1 MSEKAIQRL
10 KNKFIMTA
18 MLSFF
23 VVMTFIA
30 GCIYVFNALMTRSQ
44 IKDNIR
50 YIVENDGVLPMQY
63 DSDSIDSEEMHDAGQ
78 TIASKNEFIVQLEK
92 LFGVESGYISDEFY
106 YSTRY
111 FAVTFT
117 SDDEVERVITS
128 HTAAVEPT
136 QAVTYANTVMKRWF
150 KFGSYDDYYY
160 MVADR
165 EQGGKIVVVLDC
177 STQVSINR
185 RLVLLA
191 CILIGLGMVI
201 STSVIR
207 VWAERII
214 QPEIKNAELQKSFI
228 TNASHE
234 LKTPL
239 AVIKANT
246 EMLEMMGTEN
256 EWTQS
261 TMRQVDR
268 LTGLIQNL
276 VLVTRA
282 SEKDSKE
289 DRVETDFTA
298 IVKDTAKTFEPVA
311 LSDGKTIEYSIAEG
325 VGMLAHEGDIRQIST
340 LLIDNAIKYCDDGG
354 KVTIG
359 LGTDKKK
366 KNIYLRVSNS
376 YATGEG
382 KDYHRFF
389 DRFYRGDEAHNI
401 DKEGYGVGLSIA
413 QGLMERYHGDIK
425 VNWRDGIITFTC
437 KF

>member
-1 MSEKAIQRL
+1 MSEKSIQRL
-10 KNKFIMTA
+10 KNKFILTA
-18 MLSFF
+18 MVSFF

-30 GCIYVFNALMTRSQ
+30 GCIYVINSLMTRGQ
-44 IKDNIR
+44 IKDSIE
-50 YIVENDGVLPMQY
+50 YIVQNDGVLPVQY
-63 DSDSIDSEEMHDAGQ
+63 ESIESDEGGDNGKTIDN
-78 TIASKNEFIVQLEK
+78 KNDFVNQLEK
-92 LFGVESGYISDEFY
+92 LFGVESDYISDEFY

-111 FAVTFT
+111 FAVTYT
-117 SDDEVERVITS
+117 EDGSVERVITS
-128 HTAAVEPT
+128 HTTAVESD

-160 MVADR
+160 MVAER
-165 EQGGKIVVVLDC
+165 EVGGTIVVVLDC

-191 CILIGLGMVI
+191 CILIGLGMAI
-201 STSVIR
+201 SAFIIR
-207 VWAERII
+207 AWAGKII

-246 EMLEMMGTEN
+246 EMLEMLGIEN
-256 EWTQS
+256 EWTDS

-268 LTGLIQNL
+268 LTGLVQNL
-276 VLVTRA
+276 VLVTKA

-289 DRVETDFTA
+289 DRVETDFSA
-298 IVKDTAKTFEPVA
+298 IVTDTAKAFEPVA
-311 LSDGKTIEYSIAEG
+311 ISDGKTMELSIASD
-325 VGMLAHEGDIRQIST
+325 VKMLAHEGDIRQIST
-340 LLIDNAIKYCDDGG
+340 LLIDNAIKYCDEHG

-359 LGTDKKK
+359 LGSDKKK
-366 KNIYLRVSNS
+366 KHIYLRVSNS
-376 YATGEG
+376 YESGAGI
-382 KDYHRFF
+382 DYHRFF
-389 DRFYRGDEAHNI
+389 DRFYRGDQAHNI

-437 KF
+437 IF

>member
-1 MSEKAIQRL
+1 MSEKAIKRL

-18 MLSFF
+18 MVSFF

-30 GCIYVFNALMTRSQ
+30 GFIYAINALMTRSQ
-44 IKDNIR
+44 IRGNIQ
-50 YIVENDGVLPMQY
+50 YIVDNDGILPMQY
-63 DSDSIDSEEMHDAGQ
+63 ESIESDKSADNGQ
-78 TIASKNEFIVQLEK
+78 TIKDKNDFISQLEK

-111 FAVTFT
+111 FAVTFNE
-117 SDDEVERVITS
+117 DGEVEKVITS
-128 HTAAVEPT
+128 HTAAVESN

-160 MVADR
+160 MVSDR
-165 EQGGKIVVVLDC
+165 ENGGTIVVVLDC
-177 STQVSINR
+177 STQISINR
-185 RLVLLA
+185 RLVSLA
-191 CILIGLGMVI
+191 CILIGLGMII
-201 STSVIR
+201 SAFVIR
-207 VWAERII
+207 AWAEKLI

-246 EMLEMMGTEN
+246 EMLEIMGTEN

-311 LSDGKTIEYSIAEG
+311 LSDGKTMELSISDG
-325 VGMLAHEGDIRQIST
+325 VSMLAHEGDIRQIVT
-340 LLIDNAIKYCDDGG
+340 LLIDNAIKYCDDNG
-354 KVTIG
+354 KVVIG

-366 KNIYLRVSNS
+366 KNIYLRVSNT
-376 YATGEG
+376 YKNGGDVDYG
-382 KDYHRFF
+382 KFF
-389 DRFYRGDEAHNI
+389 DRFYRGDQSHNI

-425 VNWRDGIITFTC
+425 VSWRDDIITFTC

>member
-10 KNKFIMTA
+10 KNKFILTA
-18 MLSFF
+18 SVSFF

-44 IKDNIR
+44 IKDNIM

-63 DSDSIDSEEMHDAGQ
+63 DSIESGDMKDNNQ
-78 TIASKNEFIVQLEK
+78 TIKNKNDFITQLEK
-92 LFGVESGYISDEFY
+92 LFGVESEYISDEFY

-111 FAVTFT
+111 FAVTF
-117 SDDEVERVITS
+117 DESGSVEKVITS
-128 HTAAVEPT
+128 HTAAVEPS

-150 KFGSYDDYYY
+150 KFGSYDDYYS
-160 MVADR
+160 MVSDR
-165 EQGGKIVVVLDC
+165 EAGGDIVVVLDC

-201 STSVIR
+201 STFVIR
-207 VWAERII
+207 TWAGRII
-214 QPEIKNAELQKSFI
+214 APEIKNAELQKSFI

-239 AVIKANT
+239 AVIRANT

-289 DRVETDFTA
+289 ERVYTDFTA
-298 IVKDTAKTFEPVA
+298 IIKDTAKTFEAVA
-311 LSDGKTIEYSIAEG
+311 TADGKTMDSSIAEG
-325 VGMLAHEGDIRQIST
+325 VGMLAHEGDIRQIAT

-376 YATGEG
+376 YESGEG

-425 VNWRDGIITFTC
+425 VSWRDGIITFTC

>member
-1 MSEKAIQRL
+1 MSEKAIKRL

-18 MLSFF
+18 MISFF
-23 VVMTFIA
+23 IVMTFIA
-30 GCIYVFNALMTRSQ
+30 GCIYAFNALMTRSQ

-63 DSDSIDSEEMHDAGQ
+63 ESIESENTPESQ
-78 TIASKNEFIVQLEK
+78 VTIADKSDFIAQLEK

-111 FAVTFT
+111 FAVTFNENK
-117 SDDEVERVITS
+117 DVERVITS
-128 HTAAVEPT
+128 HTAAVESS
-136 QAVTYANTVMKRWF
+136 QAVTYANTVMNRWF
-150 KFGSYDDYYY
+150 RFGSYDDYYY

-165 EQGGKIVVVLDC
+165 DNGGTIVVVLDC
-177 STQVSINR
+177 STQISINR

-191 CILIGLGMVI
+191 CVLIGLGMII
-201 STSVIR
+201 STFVIR
-207 VWAERII
+207 AWAGKII
-214 QPEIKNAELQKSFI
+214 EPEIKNAELQKSFI

-256 EWTQS
+256 EWTSS

-289 DRVETDFTA
+289 ERVDTDFTA
-298 IVKDTAKTFEPVA
+298 IVKDTSKSFEAVA
-311 LSDGKTIEYSIAEG
+311 TADGKTMELSIAEN
-325 VGMLAHEGDIRQIST
+325 VSMLAHEGDIRQIAT
-340 LLIDNAIKYCDDGG
+340 LLIDNAIKYCDAGG
-354 KVTIG
+354 KITVG
-359 LGTDKKK
+359 LGKDKKH

-376 YATGEG
+376 YKNGG
-382 KDYHRFF
+382 DVDYKKFF
-389 DRFYRGDEAHNI
+389 DRFYRGDQAHNI

-425 VNWRDGIITFTC
+425 VSWRDDIITFTC

>member
-1 MSEKAIQRL
+1 MSEKSIRAL
-10 KNKFIMTA
+10 KNKFIITA
-18 MLSFF
+18 MVSFF
-23 VVMTFIA
+23 IVMSFIA
-30 GCIYVFNALMTRSQ
+30 GCIYVINSLMTRGQ
-44 IKDNIR
+44 IKDNIM
-50 YIVENDGVLPMQY
+50 YIVENDGILPMQY
-63 DSDSIDSEEMHDAGQ
+63 ESIESDDAGGNNA
-78 TIASKNEFIVQLEK
+78 TIDNNNDLVYQLEK
-92 LFGVESGYISDEFY
+92 LFGVESDYISDEFY

-111 FAVTFT
+111 FAVTYT
-117 SDDEVERVITS
+117 EDGEVEKVITS
-128 HTAAVEPT
+128 HTAAVEAD
-136 QAVTYANTVMKRWF
+136 QAVTYANTVMQRWF

-160 MVADR
+160 MVARRDV
-165 EQGGKIVVVLDC
+165 GGTIVVVLDC
-177 STQVSINR
+177 STQVAINR

-191 CILIGLGMVI
+191 CILIGFGMVI
-201 STSVIR
+201 SAFVIKS
-207 VWAERII
+207 WAGKLI

-246 EMLEMMGTEN
+246 EMLEIMGVEN

-289 DRVETDFTA
+289 DRVETDFSA
-298 IVKDTAKTFEPVA
+298 IVTDTAKSFEAVA
-311 LSDGKTIEYSIAEG
+311 ISDEKTMELSIASD
-325 VGMLAHEGDIRQIST
+325 VKLLAHEGDIRQITT
-340 LLIDNAIKYCDDGG
+340 LLIDNAIKYCDPKG
-354 KVTIG
+354 KVTVG
-359 LGTDKKK
+359 LGRDKKHK
-366 KNIYLRVSNS
+366 HIYLRVSNS
-376 YATGEG
+376 YESGAGI
-382 KDYHRFF
+382 DYHRFF

-437 KF
+437 IF

>member
-10 KNKFIMTA
+10 KNKFMFTA

-30 GCIYVFNALMTRSQ
+30 GCIYTCNALMTRSQ

-50 YIVENDGVLPMQY
+50 YIIENDGVLPIQY
-63 DSDSIDSEEMHDAGQ
+63 ESIETDKSTDDGN
-78 TIASKNEFIVQLEK
+78 TINNKNDFIDQLEK
-92 LFGVESGYISDEFY
+92 LFGVERGYESDEFY

-111 FAVTFT
+111 FAVTF
-117 SDDEVERVITS
+117 SENGDVDKVITS
-128 HTAAVEPT
+128 HTAAVEAE
-136 QAVTYANTVMKRWF
+136 QAVTYANTVMNRWF
-150 KFGSYDDYYY
+150 KFGSYNDYYY

-165 EQGGKIVVVLDC
+165 ASGGTIVVVLDC
-177 STQVSINR
+177 STQVAINR

-191 CILIGLGMVI
+191 CMLIGFGMVI
-201 STSVIR
+201 SAFVIR
-207 VWAERII
+207 TWAGRII

-289 DRVETDFTA
+289 ERIITDFTA

-311 LSDGKTIEYSIAEG
+311 ISDGKSMELNIAEG
-325 VGMLAHEGDIRQIST
+325 VSMLAHEGDIRQIVT
-340 LLIDNAIKYCDDGG
+340 LLIDNAIKYCDVDG
-354 KVTIG
+354 KITVG
-359 LGTDKKK
+359 LGTDKKH
-366 KNIYLRVSNS
+366 KNIYLRVSND
-376 YATGEG
+376 YATGAG

-425 VNWRDGIITFTC
+425 ASWKEGIITFTC

>member
-1 MSEKAIQRL
+1 MSEKSIQRL

-18 MLSFF
+18 MVSFF
-23 VVMTFIA
+23 LVMTFIA
-30 GCIYVFNALMTRSQ
+30 GCIYLCNALITRGQ
-44 IKDNIR
+44 IKDNLT
-50 YIVENDGVLPMQY
+50 YIVENDGVLPMEY
-63 DSDSIDSEEMHDAGQ
+63 ENVDSHGNKDDKEN
-78 TIASKNEFIVQLEK
+78 TISSKNDFVNQLQK
-92 LFGVESGYISDEFY
+92 FFGVESEYFSNEFY
-106 YSTRY
+106 YSARY
-111 FAVTFT
+111 FAVTY
-117 SDDEVERVITS
+117 DKNGEVDSVITN
-128 HTAAVEPT
+128 HTAEVDAD
-136 QAVTYANTVMKRWF
+136 QAVTYANTVLTRWF
-150 KFGSYDDYYY
+150 SFGSYDDYYY
-160 MVADR
+160 MVAD
-165 EQGGKIVVVLDC
+165 QDDGTIVVVIDC
-177 STQVSINR
+177 SSQISINR
-185 RLVLLA
+185 RLVWLA
-191 CILIGLGMVI
+191 CILIGFGMVI
-201 STSVIR
+201 SAFVIR
-207 VWAERII
+207 MWAERLV

-256 EWTQS
+256 EWTES

-289 DRVETDFTA
+289 ERVETDFTA
-298 IVKDTAKTFEPVA
+298 IVNDTAKAFEPVA
-311 LSDGKTIEYSIAEG
+311 IQDGKTLDLSIAEG
-325 VGMLAHEGDIRQIST
+325 VSMLAHEGDIRQIAT
-340 LLIDNAIKYCDDGG
+340 LLIDNAIKYCDEKGR
-354 KVTIG
+354 VTIG
-359 LGTDKKK
+359 LGRDKKK

-376 YATGEG
+376 YESGAG
-382 KDYHRFF
+382 KDYARFF

-425 VNWRDGIITFTC
+425 VSYRDGIITFTC

>member
-1 MSEKAIQRL
+1 
-10 KNKFIMTA
+10 
-18 MLSFF
+18 
-23 VVMTFIA
+23 
-30 GCIYVFNALMTRSQ
+30 
-44 IKDNIR
+44 
-50 YIVENDGVLPMQY
+50 
-63 DSDSIDSEEMHDAGQ
+63 
-78 TIASKNEFIVQLEK
+78 
-92 LFGVESGYISDEFY
+92 
-106 YSTRY
+106 
-111 FAVTFT
+111 
-117 SDDEVERVITS
+117 
-128 HTAAVEPT
+128 
-136 QAVTYANTVMKRWF
+136 
-150 KFGSYDDYYY
+150 
-160 MVADR
+160 
-165 EQGGKIVVVLDC
+165 
-177 STQVSINR
+177 
-185 RLVLLA
+185 
-191 CILIGLGMVI
+191 
-201 STSVIR
+201 
-207 VWAERII
+207 
-214 QPEIKNAELQKSFI
+214 
-228 TNASHE
+228 
-234 LKTPL
+234 
-239 AVIKANT
+239 
-246 EMLEMMGTEN
+246 MMGTEN

>member
-44 IKDNIR
+44 IKDNIA
-50 YIVENDGVLPMQY
+50 YIIENDGVLPMQY
-63 DSDSIDSEEMHDAGQ
+63 ESIESDEKSDDGE
-78 TIASKNEFIVQLEK
+78 TIQDKSDFIAQLEK
-92 LFGVESGYISDEFY
+92 LFGVESGYVSDEFY

-111 FAVTFT
+111 FAVTF
-117 SDDEVERVITS
+117 SEDGNVDRVITS
-128 HTAAVEPT
+128 HTAAVEAN

-165 EQGGKIVVVLDC
+165 EAGGKIVVVLDC

-191 CILIGLGMVI
+191 CMLIGFGMVI
-201 STSVIR
+201 STFVIR
-207 VWAERII
+207 AWAGRII

-282 SEKDSKE
+282 SERDSKE
-289 DRVETDFTA
+289 ERVDTDFTA
-298 IVKDTAKTFEPVA
+298 IVKETSKTFEPVA
-311 LSDGKTIEYSIAEG
+311 MSEGKSMELSIADN
-325 VGMLAHEGDIRQIST
+325 VSMLAHEGDIRQIAT
-340 LLIDNAIKYCDDGG
+340 LLIDNAIKYCDENG
-354 KVTIG
+354 KITIG
-359 LGTDKKK
+359 LGTDNKH
-366 KNIYLRVSNS
+366 KNIYLRVSND
-376 YATGEG
+376 YANGAG

-425 VNWRDGIITFTC
+425 ANWKDGVITFTC

>member
-1 MSEKAIQRL
+1 MSEKSIKRL
-10 KNKFIMTA
+10 KNKFIFVA
-18 MLSFF
+18 MISFF

-30 GCIYVFNALMTRSQ
+30 GFIYIFNVLITNGQ
-44 IKDNIR
+44 IKDNLQ
-50 YIVENDGVLPMQY
+50 YIVDNDGILPMEY
-63 DSDSIDSEEMHDAGQ
+63 ESIESSEEADNGD
-78 TIASKNEFIVQLEK
+78 TIQNKNELISQLEK
-92 LFGVESGYISDEFY
+92 LFGVESEYISDEFY

-117 SDDEVERVITS
+117 ETGELERVITS
-128 HTAAVEPT
+128 HTAAVESD

-160 MVADR
+160 MVSERDS
-165 EQGGKIVVVLDC
+165 GGTIVVVLDC
-177 STQVSINR
+177 STQVSTNR

-191 CILIGLGMVI
+191 CILIGFGMVI
-201 STSVIR
+201 STFIIR
-207 VWAERII
+207 AFAERLI

-239 AVIKANT
+239 AVIRANT
-246 EMLEMMGTEN
+246 EMLEMMGIEN

-261 TMRQVDR
+261 TTRQVDR

-282 SEKDSKE
+282 SERDSKA
-289 DRVETDFTA
+289 DRVETDFSD
-298 IVKDTAKTFEPVA
+298 IIKDTANTFEAVA
-311 LSDGKTIEYSIAEG
+311 TSEGKKMELRIDDNIKR
-325 VGMLAHEGDIRQIST
+325 LAQEGDVRQIAT
-340 LLIDNAIKYCDDGG
+340 LLIDNAIKYCDANG
-354 KVTIG
+354 KITVG
-359 LGTDKKK
+359 LTTDKKH
-366 KNIYLRVSNS
+366 KNIYFRVSNS
-376 YATGEG
+376 YVDGAG
-382 KDYHRFF
+382 KDYDRFF

-437 KF
+437 IF

>member
-1 MSEKAIQRL
+1 MSEKAIKRL
-10 KNKFIMTA
+10 KNKFIVTA
-18 MLSFF
+18 MVSFF

-30 GCIYVFNALMTRSQ
+30 GCIYVFNALMTRGQ
-44 IKDNIR
+44 IRDNIE

-63 DSDSIDSEEMHDAGQ
+63 ESIESENTSDNGD
-78 TIASKNEFIVQLEK
+78 TIANKNDFVVQLEK
-92 LFGVESGYISDEFY
+92 LFGVESEYFSDEFY

-117 SDDEVERVITS
+117 EEGDVERVITS
-128 HTAAVEPT
+128 HTAAVEGN
-136 QAVTYANTVMKRWF
+136 QAVTYANTVMKRWL

-165 EQGGKIVVVLDC
+165 DNGGQIVVVLDC

-191 CILIGLGMVI
+191 CILIGMGMVI
-201 STSVIR
+201 STAVIKS
-207 VWAERII
+207 WAGRII
-214 QPEIKNAELQKSFI
+214 QPEIKNAELQKAFI

-268 LTGLIQNL
+268 LTGLVQNL
-276 VLVTRA
+276 VLVTKA
-282 SEKDSKE
+282 GEKDSKE

-298 IVKDTAKTFEPVA
+298 IVKDTAKSFEPVA
-311 LSDGKTIEYSIAEG
+311 TSDGKTMELSIADG
-325 VGMLAHEGDIRQIST
+325 IVMLAHEGDIRQIAT
-340 LLIDNAIKYCDDGG
+340 LLIDNAIKYCDKNG
-354 KVTIG
+354 KIVVG
-359 LGTDKKK
+359 LGTDKKH
-366 KNIYLRVSNS
+366 KNIYLRVSN
-376 YATGEG
+376 
-382 KDYHRFF
+382 DYESGAGIDYNRFF
-389 DRFYRGDEAHNI
+389 DRFYRGDQAHNI

-425 VNWRDGIITFTC
+425 ANWRDGVITFTC

>member
-1 MSEKAIQRL
+1 M
-10 KNKFIMTA
+10 FTA

-30 GCIYVFNALMTRSQ
+30 GCIYTCNALMTRSQ

-50 YIVENDGVLPMQY
+50 YIIENDGVLPIQY
-63 DSDSIDSEEMHDAGQ
+63 ESIETDKSTDDGN
-78 TIASKNEFIVQLEK
+78 TINNKNDFIDQLEK
-92 LFGVESGYISDEFY
+92 LFGAERGYESDEFY

-111 FAVTFT
+111 FAVTF
-117 SDDEVERVITS
+117 SENGDVDKVITS
-128 HTAAVEPT
+128 HTAAVEAE
-136 QAVTYANTVMKRWF
+136 QAVTYANTVMNRWF
-150 KFGSYDDYYY
+150 KFGSYNDYYY

-165 EQGGKIVVVLDC
+165 ASGGTIVVVLDC
-177 STQVSINR
+177 STQVAINR

-191 CILIGLGMVI
+191 CMLIGFGMVI
-201 STSVIR
+201 SAFVIR
-207 VWAERII
+207 TWAGRII

-289 DRVETDFTA
+289 ERIITDFTA

-311 LSDGKTIEYSIAEG
+311 ISDGKSMELNIAEG
-325 VGMLAHEGDIRQIST
+325 VSMLAHEGDIRQIVT
-340 LLIDNAIKYCDDGG
+340 LLIDNAIKYCDVDG
-354 KVTIG
+354 KITVG
-359 LGTDKKK
+359 LGTDKKH
-366 KNIYLRVSNS
+366 KNIYLRVSND
-376 YATGEG
+376 YATGAG

-425 VNWRDGIITFTC
+425 AKWMFS
-437 KF
+437 

>member
-1 MSEKAIQRL
+1 MSEKSINRL
-10 KNKFIMTA
+10 KNKFIVTA

-23 VVMTFIA
+23 VVMIFIA
-30 GCIYVFNALMTRSQ
+30 GCIYLANTIMTRSQ

-50 YIVENDGVLPMQY
+50 YIVENDGILPVHY
-63 DSDSIDSEEMHDAGQ
+63 ESIDSSGSGNNSD
-78 TIASKNEFIVQLEK
+78 TVDNKNEFISNLEEF
-92 LFGVESGYISDEFY
+92 FGVESGYISDEFY

-111 FAVTFT
+111 FAVTYDQT
-117 SDDEVERVITS
+117 GEVEKVITS
-128 HTAAVEPT
+128 HTAAVEGDE
-136 QAVTYANTVMKRWF
+136 AVTYANTVMRRWF
-150 KFGSYDDYYY
+150 KFGCYDDYYY
-160 MVADR
+160 MVSER
-165 EQGGKIVVVLDC
+165 NSGGTIVVVMDC

-201 STSVIR
+201 SSFIIR
-207 VWAERII
+207 IWAGKLVE
-214 QPEIKNAELQKSFI
+214 PEIKNAELQKSFI

-246 EMLEMMGTEN
+246 EMLEIMGTEN

-289 DRVETDFTA
+289 DRVETDFSA
-298 IVKDTAKTFEPVA
+298 IVKDTAQTFEAVA
-311 LSDGKTIEYSIAEG
+311 SSEGKTMETNVAEG
-325 VGMLAHEGDIRQIST
+325 VSMLAHEGDIRQIVT
-340 LLIDNAIKYCDDGG
+340 LLIDNAIKYCDANG
-354 KVTIG
+354 KITVG
-359 LGTDKKK
+359 LGSDKKH
-366 KNIYLRVSNS
+366 KNIYLRVSNNYES
-376 YATGEG
+376 GEG
-382 KDYHRFF
+382 IDYHRFF

-425 VNWRDGIITFTC
+425 VSWKDGIITFTC

>member
-1 MSEKAIQRL
+1 MSEKSIRRI
-10 KNKFIMTA
+10 KSKFIMTA
-18 MLSFF
+18 MVSFF
-23 VVMTFIA
+23 IVMTFIA
-30 GCIYVFNALMTRSQ
+30 GCIYAINALMTRSQ
-44 IKDNIR
+44 IKDNIQ
-50 YIVENDGVLPMQY
+50 YIVENDGVLPVQY
-63 DSDSIDSEEMHDAGQ
+63 ESIETEDAADDGTTISSKSEFVA
-78 TIASKNEFIVQLEK
+78 QLEK
-92 LFGVESGYISDEFY
+92 LFGVESGYTSDEFY

-117 SDDEVERVITS
+117 EDGEVERVITS
-128 HTAAVEPT
+128 HTAAVEPS

-150 KFGSYDDYYY
+150 KFGSYEDYYY
-160 MVADR
+160 MVAER
-165 EQGGKIVVVLDC
+165 ESGGTIVVVLDC

-201 STSVIR
+201 SAFVIKS
-207 VWAERII
+207 WAGKII

-282 SEKDSKE
+282 GERDSKE
-289 DRVETDFTA
+289 DRVETDFSA
-298 IVKDTAKTFEPVA
+298 IVRDTAKTFEPVA
-311 LSDGKTIEYSIAEG
+311 TSEGKTMELSISDN
-325 VGMLAHEGDIRQIST
+325 VHMLAHEADIRQIST
-340 LLIDNAIKYCDDGG
+340 LLIDNAIKYCDKAG

-359 LGTDKKK
+359 LGSDKKR

-376 YATGEG
+376 YESGAGI
-382 KDYHRFF
+382 DYHRFF

-413 QGLMERYHGDIK
+413 QELMERYHGDIK
-425 VNWRDGIITFTC
+425 VNWKDGVITFTC

>member
-1 MSEKAIQRL
+1 MNDQTIRKL
-10 KNKFIMTA
+10 KNKFILFST
-18 MLSFF
+18 LSFTL
-23 VVMTFIA
+23 VMVFIA
-30 GCIYVFNALMTRSQ
+30 GCMYAANAWVTHSEARRVLDFIADNNGEIPDYEKSELDVQPENIEEKSGLSISSDNDNSDNGSSEVSRAASRRSFYEQ
-44 IKDNIR
+44 F
-50 YIVENDGVLPMQY
+50 
-63 DSDSIDSEEMHDAGQ
+63 SESLEQFFAIGSHY
-78 TIASKNEFIVQLEK
+78 ASPEFA
-92 LFGVESGYISDEFY
+92 

-111 FAVTFT
+111 FAVTF
-117 SDDEVERVITS
+117 DESGSVEKVITS
-128 HTAAVEPT
+128 HTAAVEPS

-160 MVADR
+160 MVSDR
-165 EQGGKIVVVLDC
+165 EAGGDIVVVLDC

-201 STSVIR
+201 STFVIR
-207 VWAERII
+207 TWAGRII
-214 QPEIKNAELQKSFI
+214 APEIKNAELQKSFI

-239 AVIKANT
+239 AVIRANT

-289 DRVETDFTA
+289 ERVYTDFTA
-298 IVKDTAKTFEPVA
+298 IIKDTAKTFEAVA
-311 LSDGKTIEYSIAEG
+311 TADGKTMDSSIAEG
-325 VGMLAHEGDIRQIST
+325 VGMLAHEGDIRQIAT

-366 KNIYLRVSNS
+366 KNI
-376 YATGEG
+376 
-382 KDYHRFF
+382 
-389 DRFYRGDEAHNI
+389 
-401 DKEGYGVGLSIA
+401 
-413 QGLMERYHGDIK
+413 
-425 VNWRDGIITFTC
+425 
-437 KF
+437 

>member
-10 KNKFIMTA
+10 KNKFIVTA

-44 IKDNIR
+44 IKDSIT
-50 YIVENDGVLPMQY
+50 YIVQNDGVLPMQY
-63 DSDSIDSEEMHDAGQ
+63 DSDDIESGEMKDDGE
-78 TIASKNEFIVQLEK
+78 TIQNKNEFVSQLEK

-117 SDDEVERVITS
+117 KDGAVERVITS
-128 HTAAVEPT
+128 HTAAVEPS

-160 MVADR
+160 MVAKR
-165 EQGGKIVVVLDC
+165 EKGGKIVVVLDC

-191 CILIGLGMVI
+191 CILIGLGMII
-201 STSVIR
+201 SASVIR

-246 EMLEMMGTEN
+246 EMLEMMGTDN

-311 LSDGKTIEYSIAEG
+311 LSDGKTLELSIADG
-325 VGMLAHEGDIRQIST
+325 VSMLAHEGDIRQIAT

-376 YATGEG
+376 YESGEDT
-382 KDYHRFF
+382 DYHRFF

-413 QGLMERYHGDIK
+413 QGLMERYYGDIK
-425 VNWRDGIITFTC
+425 VSWRDGIITFTC

>member
-1 MSEKAIQRL
+1 MSEKAIKRL

-18 MLSFF
+18 MISFF
-23 VVMTFIA
+23 IVMTFIA
-30 GCIYVFNALMTRSQ
+30 GCIYAFNALMTRSQ

-63 DSDSIDSEEMHDAGQ
+63 ESIESENTPDSQ
-78 TIASKNEFIVQLEK
+78 LTIADKSDFIAQLEK

-111 FAVTFT
+111 FAVTFNENK
-117 SDDEVERVITS
+117 DVERVITS
-128 HTAAVEPT
+128 HTAAVESS
-136 QAVTYANTVMKRWF
+136 QAVTYANTVMNRWF

-165 EQGGKIVVVLDC
+165 DNGGTIVVVLDC
-177 STQVSINR
+177 STQISINR

-191 CILIGLGMVI
+191 CVLIGLGMII
-201 STSVIR
+201 STFVIR
-207 VWAERII
+207 AWAGKII
-214 QPEIKNAELQKSFI
+214 EPEIKNAELQKSFI

-256 EWTQS
+256 EWTSS

-289 DRVETDFTA
+289 ERVDTDFTA
-298 IVKDTAKTFEPVA
+298 IVKDTSKSFEAVA
-311 LSDGKTIEYSIAEG
+311 TADGKTMELSIAEN
-325 VGMLAHEGDIRQIST
+325 VSMLAHEGDIRQIAT
-340 LLIDNAIKYCDDGG
+340 LLIDNAIKYCDAGG
-354 KVTIG
+354 KITVG
-359 LGTDKKK
+359 LGKDKKH

-376 YATGEG
+376 YKNGG
-382 KDYHRFF
+382 DVDYKKFF
-389 DRFYRGDEAHNI
+389 DRFYRGDQAHNI

-425 VNWRDGIITFTC
+425 VSWRDDIITFTC